1 MDKLNLTWTLKQ
13 YYLVGCKKNG
23 DTILRGRENKY
34 HEAKLLQ
41 QPPLVILSST
51 TS

>member
-1 MDKLNLTWTLKQ
+1 MYVPNLRWTLKQ
-13 YYLVGCKKNG
+13 YYLMGCRENG
-23 DTILRGRENKY
+23 DTVIRGRENKY

-41 QPPLVILSST
+41 QTPLVILSST